1 MPWTFNWYYWIF
13 SRFSLLMLGMQKQW
27 SHDHL
32 LLMDCRISQMEK
44 VSWRPL
50 FWLGNTK
57 PSIHRSVLAFRRSGL
72 QMHLYVHMYIL
83 LLPKTRITVPM
94 RFSSNGISS
103 SHKSELEVV
112 PWVQEPQG
120 ECIITNKGGKR
131 ASQHRLIGSKQHNI
145 SNKVAMN

>member
-1 MPWTFNWYYWIF
+1 
-13 SRFSLLMLGMQKQW
+13 
-27 SHDHL
+27 
-32 LLMDCRISQMEK
+32 
-44 VSWRPL
+44 
-50 FWLGNTK
+50 
-57 PSIHRSVLAFRRSGL
+57 
-72 QMHLYVHMYIL
+72 MHIYVHMYIL

-103 SHKSELEVV
+103 SHKSELEVG

-145 SNKVAMN
+145 SNKVATN